1 MQVTATVAQN
11 EEEGMVRP
19 LTKRRSNGQLYT
31 RPPGVEAQIEE
42 ALKLDLATL
51 RHRLET
57 SDLQMPGYLRSEC
70 LVHLIREAVRTGDQD
85 RIIDMVLPKLLLR
98 CSVNLRKKIP
108 DSALFDAESIR
119 EEVLSQ
125 LSEMFA
131 SDGTGSNLNE
141 LDFFEVHFNQAFR
154 AHRIDLVKKE
164 KNRLKHIVSLPLQR
178 PDEQEESNKDVL
190 AWLSKAA
197 RTPAI
202 QESKVF
208 LSELWE
214 AVNALP
220 SEERQAV
227 VFYLMGYKEESQN
240 PDEVTVAKL
249 CKCSGRAI
257 RNRRTRAAAKLKRF
271 KEDQLCPQP

>member
-154 AHRIDLVKKE
+154 AHRIALLRKRKTA
-164 KNRLKHIVSLPLQR
+164 
-178 PDEQEESNKDVL
+178 SNTSYRSPCS
-190 AWLSKAA
+190 AQTSRRKATKTFSPGF
-197 RTPAI
+197 RKPRG
-202 QESKVF
+202 
-208 LSELWE
+208 LL
-214 AVNALP
+214 
-220 SEERQAV
+220 
-227 VFYLMGYKEESQN
+227 
-240 PDEVTVAKL
+240 
-249 CKCSGRAI
+249 
-257 RNRRTRAAAKLKRF
+257 RF
-271 KEDQLCPQP
+271 KKAKSSFRSSGKRSMHYRRRNAKPSCSTLWDIRKNPKIRTK